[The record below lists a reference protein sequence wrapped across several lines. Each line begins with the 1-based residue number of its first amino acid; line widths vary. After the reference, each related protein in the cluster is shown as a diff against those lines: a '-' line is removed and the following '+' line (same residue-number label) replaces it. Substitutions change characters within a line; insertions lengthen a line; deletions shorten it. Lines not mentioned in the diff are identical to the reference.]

1 MTSLPVHRPSPRRLI
16 DFVPRPPGRRA
27 PLRLLGHHRGSAHGR
42 AVGRCLRPRRCRPS
56 GRASAPTRTCRR
68 PTRCSRAALR
78 KLARPRR
85 AVRSRGVRSR
95 AVRPRPRPGRRERG
109 GGEGALPSTSFLRRR
124 GTRSPSARP
133 TGWSSSSTA
142 TRSSRARCA
151 PRRSARRS
159 PRRPTTSPPPNPD
172 SHLPSRG
179 PPLLCTFEVASS
191 HGYAHSKW
199 PHLMDL
205 SHGGKS

>member
-1 MTSLPVHRPSPRRLI
+1 MTSLPGHRPSPRRLI
-16 DFVPRPPGRRA
+16 DSVPRPPGRRA
-27 PLRLLGHHRGSAHGR
+27 PLRLGHHRGTAHGR

-95 AVRPRPRPGRRERG
+95 AVGPRPRPGRRERG

-159 PRRPTTSPPPNPD
+159 PRRQTTSPPPNPV

-179 PPLLCTFEVASS
+179 PL
-191 HGYAHSKW
+191 YAHSKW